1 MGKRKSSK
9 RELAYTCVL
18 LILVLVILYSGLR
31 ILESTVLFDRQ
42 EKVDTDKKTITIDG
56 VDYFPRQDIT
66 VLMVL
71 GIDKFGQMESSGYYR
86 NDGDADMVMLLVLD
100 ETAKRCDVLSLN
112 RDTMLNMSVLGVR
125 GEQAGTAYGQL
136 ALAHT
141 YGTGLHDS
149 CQNVKR
155 TVSSFLLGANIDYYV
170 SMNMDAIATLNDA
183 VGGVTVNVT
192 DDFSQ
197 VDPTIT
203 KGTITLKGQQ
213 AIHFV
218 RMRKDVGDQL
228 NLTRLERHKAYVS
241 GFIESLRKTN
251 QDSASAIVDAYDE
264 AADYMVTDCSAKT
277 TTMLM
282 KRFSDYTFG
291 EIYTL
296 EGENVL
302 GEQYYEFYVD
312 EEKMTE
318 LALKLFFAKKEG

>member
-31 ILESTVLFDRQ
+31 ILESTVLLDRQ
-42 EKVDTDKKTITIDG
+42 ETVDTDKKTITVNG

-71 GIDKFGQMESSGYYR
+71 GVDKLGEVESSGYYR

-100 ETAKRCDVLSLN
+100 ETQKRCDILTLN
-112 RDTMLNMSVLGVR
+112 RDTMLDMSVLGVR
-125 GEQAGTAYGQL
+125 GEQAGTAYGQM
-136 ALAHT
+136 ALSHT

-149 CQNVKR
+149 CENVKR
-155 TVSSFLLGANIDYYV
+155 TVSAFLLGANIDYYV
-170 SMNMDAIATLNDA
+170 AMNMDAIATLNDG

-192 DDFSQ
+192 DDFSE

-203 KGTITLKGQQ
+203 KGTITLRGQQ

-228 NLTRLERHKAYVS
+228 NVTRLERHKAYVS
-241 GFIESLRKTN
+241 GFIESLRNTH
-251 QDSASAIVDAYDE
+251 QESAEAIVETYN
-264 AADYMVTDCSAKT
+264 AAAPYLVTDCSTNT
-277 TTMLM
+277 TTMLL
-282 KRFSDYTFG
+282 KRFSEYTFG
-291 EIYTL
+291 EILTP

-302 GEQYYEFYVD
+302 GEQYYEFYAD
-312 EEKMTE
+312 ENDVTE
-318 LALKLFFAKKEG
+318 LALRLFFAKKEG